1 MSDFNVGSISVSAD
15 EILHY
20 VELHDMIDADAI
32 CSLIQMSKKQKI
44 LEEHKYDI
52 WQGKNGKWYTYLPKE
67 DGSRI
72 QRVRLTREELEKCIV
87 EHYQDNISI
96 NRAYTEWLA
105 EKQMYGEI
113 QSQSVN
119 KYKNSYRRFFTE
131 NSDAQPIM
139 QKKIKNIT
147 EDDLEQ
153 FIRTSI
159 VHLSLTQKAY
169 SELRILINGIFKYAK
184 KKKYTELSITNF
196 FGDLQISKRSFKKV
210 MKDPKS
216 EVYQEEEVAKITGYL
231 RRQTTDI
238 RALGILLMFET
249 GLRIGELSALKKEDI
264 TNRSIHV
271 SRTEVKDKDADDKWT
286 CYVKDYP
293 KTDAGDRYIL
303 LTDNALET
311 VQLIEACSGDD
322 EYLFEERGKR
332 IRSHAFRRK
341 LMRICEKLCVEYKSN
356 HKIRKTYGT
365 MLLDNHVDDSIVAE
379 QMGHT
384 DVATTRKYYYFC
396 NKAENKKREQ
406 ICLAIGNV

>member
-1 MSDFNVGSISVSAD
+1 
-15 EILHY
+15 
-20 VELHDMIDADAI
+20 
-32 CSLIQMSKKQKI
+32 
-44 LEEHKYDI
+44 
-52 WQGKNGKWYTYLPKE
+52 
-67 DGSRI
+67 
-72 QRVRLTREELEKCIV
+72 
-87 EHYQDNISI
+87 
-96 NRAYTEWLA
+96 
-105 EKQMYGEI
+105 MYGEI

-249 GLRIGELSALKKEDI
+249 GLRIGELSALKRKI
-264 TNRSIHV
+264 
-271 SRTEVKDKDADDKWT
+271 SRTD
-286 CYVKDYP
+286 P
-293 KTDAGDRYIL
+293 FM
-303 LTDNALET
+303 
-311 VQLIEACSGDD
+311 S
-322 EYLFEERGKR
+322 RGQ
-332 IRSHAFRRK
+332 K
-341 LMRICEKLCVEYKSN
+341 L
-356 HKIRKTYGT
+356 KIRMPMINGLV
-365 MLLDNHVDDSIVAE
+365 M
-379 QMGHT
+379 
-384 DVATTRKYYYFC
+384 
-396 NKAENKKREQ
+396 
-406 ICLAIGNV
+406 

>member
-1 MSDFNVGSISVSAD
+1 
-15 EILHY
+15 
-20 VELHDMIDADAI
+20 
-32 CSLIQMSKKQKI
+32 
-44 LEEHKYDI
+44 
-52 WQGKNGKWYTYLPKE
+52 
-67 DGSRI
+67 
-72 QRVRLTREELEKCIV
+72 
-87 EHYQDNISI
+87 
-96 NRAYTEWLA
+96 
-105 EKQMYGEI
+105 MYGEI

-311 VQLIEACSGDD
+311 VQLIEACSGDG